1 MLNFK
6 SLRVSATLLFLGL
19 LLTIVVGYFHPDHTS
34 ANDHVAT
41 FTEYAESNIWI
52 AVHLGQFVAMVV
64 VIAGLLM
71 LYSSYKFGSGLA
83 VWVNRASAVSG
94 AIALT
99 LYAVLQA
106 VDGVA
111 LKHAVDAWLQ
121 APEAEKA
128 IRFAAAETVRW
139 LEWAVRSYQS
149 YMLGLTFLLFALVIV
164 MPGRRIPKP
173 IGILMA
179 LTGVAYGIQGWIIGS
194 QGFSSNNAVPTLA
207 GYVSWIA
214 WSIWFLVFA
223 WRARVAENISVQDG
237 NVNPNQI
244 HVS

>member
-1 MLNFK
+1 MLNYK
-6 SLRVSATLLFLGL
+6 SLRVSATLLLLGL
-19 LLTIVVGYFHPDHTS
+19 LLTIFVGYFHPDHTN

-52 AVHLGQFVAMVV
+52 AVHLGQFIAMVV
-64 VIAGLLM
+64 VIAGLLV
-71 LYSSYKFGSGLA
+71 LYSSYKIESRFTA
-83 VWVNRASAVSG
+83 WTNRAGALSA

-111 LKHAVDAWLQ
+111 LKHAVDAWFR
-121 APEAEKA
+121 APEAEKM
-128 IRFAAAETVRW
+128 IRFATAETVRW

-149 YMLGLTFLLFALVIV
+149 YMLGLTFLLFAVVILTA
-164 MPGRRIPKP
+164 GARIPKMV
-173 IGILMA
+173 GVLMGF
-179 LTGVAYGIQGWIIGS
+179 TGLAYGIQGWVIGS
-194 QGFSSNNAVPTLA
+194 QGFSSSNTIPTLA
-207 GYVSWIA
+207 GYVSWIV
-214 WSIWFLVFA
+214 WSIWFLIFA
-223 WRARVAENISVQDG
+223 WRAQSAKDASVR

>member
-1 MLNFK
+1 MLNYK
-6 SLRVSATLLFLGL
+6 PLRVSATLLFLGL
-19 LLTIVVGYFHPDHTS
+19 LLTIVVGYFHPDHAN

-64 VIAGLLM
+64 VIAGLWM
-71 LYSSYKFGSGLA
+71 LYASYISGSGLA
-83 VWVNRASAVSG
+83 VWVNRAGAVSA

-149 YMLGLTFLLFALVIV
+149 YMLGLTFVLFALVIV
-164 MPGRRIPKP
+164 LPGSRIPKL

-179 LTGVAYGIQGWIIGS
+179 LTGVAYGIQGWVIGS
-194 QGFSSNNAVPTLA
+194 EGFSSSNTIPTLA
-207 GYVSWIA
+207 GYVSWIV
-214 WSIWFLVFA
+214 WSIWFLVYA
-223 WRARVAENISVQDG
+223 WRAPLTESALEQGRDI
-237 NVNPNQI
+237 NPGQI
-244 HVS
+244 QVS

>member
-1 MLNFK
+1 MLNYK

-19 LLTIVVGYFHPDHTS
+19 LLTIVVGYFHPDHVS

-41 FTEYAESNIWI
+41 FSEYAESNIWV

-64 VIAGLLM
+64 VIAGLLV
-71 LYSSYKFGSGLA
+71 LYSSYKFESGFTA
-83 VWVNRASAVSG
+83 WTNRASALS
-94 AIALT
+94 ATIALT

-111 LKHAVDAWLQ
+111 LKHAVDAWFR
-121 APEAEKA
+121 APEAEKM

-164 MPGRRIPKP
+164 MAGTRIPKT
-173 IGILMA
+173 IGVLMG
-179 LTGVAYGIQGWIIGS
+179 LTGVAYGIQGWVIGS
-194 QGFSSNNAVPTLA
+194 QGFSSNNTIPTLA
-207 GYVSWIA
+207 GYFSWIV

-223 WRARVAENISVQDG
+223 WRAQSAESVSERSQEVKTG
-237 NVNPNQI
+237 RIQA
-244 HVS
+244 S

>member
-1 MLNFK
+1 MLNYK
-6 SLRVSATLLFLGL
+6 SLRISATLLFLGL
-19 LLTIVVGYFHPDHTS
+19 LLTIVVGYFHPDHTN

-41 FTEYAESNIWI
+41 FTEYAESNLWI

-71 LYSSYKFGSGLA
+71 LYSSYKLGSGLA
-83 VWVNRASAVSG
+83 GWVNRASAVSG
-94 AIALT
+94 VIALT

-121 APEAEKA
+121 APEAEKI

-149 YMLGLTFLLFALVIV
+149 YMLGMTFLLFALVIV
-164 MPGRRIPKP
+164 MPGKRIPKP

-179 LTGVAYGIQGWIIGS
+179 LTGVAYGIQGWVIGS
-194 QGFSSNNAVPTLA
+194 QGFSNNNAIPTLA
-207 GYVSWIA
+207 GYVSWIV
-214 WSIWFLVFA
+214 WSIWLLVFA
-223 WRARVAENISVQDG
+223 WRVPAAESVSEHSRD
-237 NVNPNQI
+237 VNPSQI
-244 HVS
+244 QVS